1 MIVLDLTTICTAAT
15 CSEFF
20 QLLFHL
26 PCLFGRIRTSVHMYS
41 LYSKLEEEIP
51 SKRVGPNDCNEL
63 CVFACAHV
71 NLNIMVCVCVCPFV

>member
-1 MIVLDLTTICTAAT
+1 
-15 CSEFF
+15 
-20 QLLFHL
+20 
-26 PCLFGRIRTSVHMYS
+26 MYS